1 MAALTA
7 LPTLLV
13 SELTLPESSDWHV
26 REGLYICQEM
36 WPDRD
41 AQTQYTTSLLLLQ
54 FCLPLSVMIFTYGRI
69 GVEIWGKKTPGEA
82 HQNRDLRL
90 ARSKRKVHVLL
101 SYFVLF
107 SYLVSVV

>member
-1 MAALTA
+1 VASLTA

-13 SELTLPESSDWHV
+13 SELTLPESEWHIN
-26 REGLYICQEM
+26 GGYYICQEM
-36 WPDRD
+36 WQDRD

-90 ARSKRKVHVLL
+90 ARSKRKVLM
-101 SYFVLF
+101 YFV
-107 SYLVSVV
+107 VVV